1 MLLPLLSSLQVY
13 VFCHIT
19 TGLLLGLLFYAC
31 KRDRLLVAACV
42 TGAALLLIAGV
53 AALRWNR
60 KSRLLVLAL
69 GCGVLSHQTLDAMW
83 FEPAAWFWPVP
94 GPFPPPDQDIPILSY
109 FLANLLQPAEWL
121 FAAAFLL
128 HRCDLPGD
136 TGALDKD
143 CSRTPAAHGRLFDLG
158 IPLGRD
164 RLSIRDHRVGR
175 PLGEHDRGTRAPLEC
190 EGGWTG

>member
-136 TGALDKD
+136 TGRWIRIAPALPLLMAVFSD
-143 CSRTPAAHGRLFDLG
+143 PG
-158 IPLGRD
+158 IP
-164 RLSIRDHRVGR
+164 SR
-175 PLGEHDRGTRAPLEC
+175 P
-190 EGGWTG
+190 